1 MLNNKL
7 VRKLLSSL
15 LACLLLTGT
24 YAFAVTGVNLPEI
37 GASTGNILS
46 PEFERRLGQAF
57 LNQIRRQTDIVNDP
71 EVEAYIESIGYR
83 LVAQSDNSRQLFTF
97 FVVNDTSINA
107 FAAPGGIIGIN
118 TGIIIN
124 SESESELAG
133 VMAHEIAHV
142 TQQHMARSVEMQQ
155 KMSIPMMA
163 AMLGAIL
170 IASQNADAGAAAMMA
185 IQGGAIQAQINFTRS
200 NEEEADRIGMQLL
213 QRAGFSPDG
222 MVSFFEK
229 LHRNSRYTAQA
240 PEFLR
245 THPLTV
251 NRIADVQARAANMP
265 RASSYDESKTYHFI
279 RTKLIV
285 RSQRSP
291 DDALAHFN
299 NLLTQGEYRDDID
312 IIRYGL
318 ALAHMDNRHY
328 SQAQGLLDSLLDR
341 DPENISLL
349 LARADLETRQG
360 NYLNATNIYA
370 AMMNIYPDYRPLI
383 LSYANTLL
391 TANRPGEAKNI
402 LSNYG
407 KFHTPDIT
415 YYNYLARAEAESG
428 NQIASVVAN
437 AEYYFLTGETHV
449 AIEQL
454 KSILRQRDPKPDYYQ
469 EERIL
474 SRISQLEHELRIER
488 NMNLIR

>member
-1 MLNNKL
+1 MLNKT
-7 VRKLLSSL
+7 VKSL
-15 LACLLLTGT
+15 LGLMAVCLALTGS
-24 YAFAVTGVNLPEI
+24 YAGAVTGINLPEI
-37 GASTGNILS
+37 GATTGNILS

-97 FVVNDTSINA
+97 FVINDSTINA
-107 FAAPGGIIGIN
+107 FAAPGGIVGIN

-155 KMSIPMMA
+155 RMSIPMMA

-170 IASQNADAGAAAMMA
+170 IATQNPDAGAAAMMA
-185 IQGGAIQAQINFTRS
+185 IQGGVMQAQINYTRS

-213 QRAGFSPDG
+213 HRAGFNPQG

-251 NRIADVQARAANMP
+251 NRIADVSARASNLPATGT
-265 RASSYDESKTYHFI
+265 YTESRTYQFI
-279 RTKLIV
+279 RTKLLA
-285 RSQRSP
+285 RSYRTP
-291 DDALAHFN
+291 EEAAAHFSN
-299 NLLTQGEYRDDID
+299 EIARGEYRDDIATL
-312 IIRYGL
+312 RYGL
-318 ALAHMDNRHY
+318 ALAYMDGRKY
-328 SQAQGLLDSLLDR
+328 SQAQVLLDSLLDR
-341 DPENISLL
+341 EPENISLL
-349 LARADLETRQG
+349 LARAELESRQG
-360 NYLNATNIYA
+360 NYDEASKIYA
-370 AMMNIYPDYRPLI
+370 AMMRIYPDYRPLI

-391 TANRPGEAKNI
+391 TGNRPREAKNI
-402 LSNYG
+402 LANYG
-407 KFHTPDIT
+407 RYHTPDIT

-428 NQIASVVAN
+428 NMIASSMAH
-437 AEYYFLTGETHV
+437 AEYYFLTGETHI
-449 AIEQL
+449 AIERL
-454 KSILRQRDPKPDYYQ
+454 KSLLRQRDPKPDYYQ

-474 SRISQLEHELRIER
+474 SRISQLEQELRIER
-488 NMNLIR
+488 NMNLR